1 MLNLVEKKPSK
12 NFSFIKE
19 NTDKKNWNKS
29 QNYATEE
36 HFLKLIESRI
46 YFS

>member
-1 MLNLVEKKPSK
+1 MLNLVEKKNSK

-19 NTDKKNWNKS
+19 NTVKKNKS
-29 QNYATEE
+29 QNYVTEE
-36 HFLKLIESRI
+36 HQLIESRI

>member
-1 MLNLVEKKPSK
+1 MLNLVEKKNHSK

-19 NTDKKNWNKS
+19 NTDKRKLNKS

-36 HFLKLIESRI
+36 HQLIESRI